1 MLHKKKVVFRH
12 YEKTFKKRGGG
23 DEKNSPNG
31 IAMIGFRQ

>member
-1 MLHKKKVVFRH
+1 MLRKKKVFFRH
-12 YEKTFKKRGGG
+12 EKTFLKRGGG